1 MDAQKNFEDSLEGG
15 LWLAEE
21 KELEWGLETVTAA
34 GKVADE

>member
-21 KELEWGLETVTAA
+21 KGSERGSEIVTAA
-34 GKVADE
+34 EKVADE